1 MVAAALYP
9 WSTAESIMR
18 LARRNSLPRLP
29 ANLRA
34 LATLFEDGQLQRFGC
49 CDAGL
54 FKGCIQDIENKTS
67 VIFACPQLIR
77 SVLENNIQEV
87 HADATFKVVPAN
99 MGYQLLTLHCM
110 IQNYVSFFKSLFSK
124 MKYYRL

>member
-1 MVAAALYP
+1 MILYRDMVAAALYP

-49 CDAGL
+49 CDASF
-54 FKGCIQDIENKTS
+54 FKGYIQDIDNKTN
-67 VIFACPQLIR
+67 VIFACAHLIR
-77 SVLENNIQEV
+77 SVLENNIQEF
-87 HADATFKVVPAN
+87 HADATFKVIPAN

-110 IQNYVSFFKSLFSK
+110 IQNYVSFFNN
-124 MKYYRL
+124 

>member
-9 WSTAESIMR
+9 WSTAESVMR
-18 LARRNSLPRLP
+18 LARRNSLPNLP

-49 CDAGL
+49 CDAGF

-110 IQNYVSFFKSLFSK
+110 IQNYVSFF
-124 MKYYRL
+124 